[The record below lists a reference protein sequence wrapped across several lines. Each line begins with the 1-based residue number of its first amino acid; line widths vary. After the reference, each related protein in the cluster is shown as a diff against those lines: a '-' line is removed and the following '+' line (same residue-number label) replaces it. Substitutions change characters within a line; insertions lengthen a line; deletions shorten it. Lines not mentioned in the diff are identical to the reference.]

1 MNQKL
6 LNRLSK
12 KRNIIGHT
20 WFNTSKKFKSQKSG
34 MSQALI
40 RVNMYA
46 IYLRLIR
53 PIIQVLKNLTQIHRF
68 RTVTEKMY
76 FLAISSKIVMMFLVI
91 KKYSLLKISRC
102 NFMSAA
108 SSKSKYILDYEW
120 ILQFLRYGKIEP
132 RENVW
137 TSNFFWLF

>member
-1 MNQKL
+1 
-6 LNRLSK
+6 
-12 KRNIIGHT
+12 
-20 WFNTSKKFKSQKSG
+20 
-34 MSQALI
+34 MSQTLI

-76 FLAISSKIVMMFLVI
+76 FLEISSKIVMMFLVI

-108 SSKSKYILDYEW
+108 SSKSKYILDYEST
-120 ILQFLRYGKIEP
+120 LQFLRYGKIEP
-132 RENVW
+132 RENV
-137 TSNFFWLF
+137 